1 MHPKYAEKDNK
12 QYNSNNLK
20 NLCINYLVKEIIYS
34 KDIKFTNHNTNHMI
48 TKFDKFFITAQK
60 DNYEMIYVII
70 IFNELIKI
78 KDNYLNLIEFLI
90 NRKIHNNQDFIFN
103 SEYLFFIICLIVGKN
118 YDDDSMLNKDYHQI
132 LKEILKENYTQKNIN
147 IMEYKILTLMNF
159 HFKLRY
165 LDDFFDY
172 YKMITLSF
180 Q

>member
-1 MHPKYAEKDNK
+1 MNPKYAEIDNNL
-12 QYNSNNLK
+12 YNNYNLK
-20 NLCINYLVKEIIYS
+20 NQCINYLVKEIIYS
-34 KDIKFTNHNTNHMI
+34 KDIKFINNDMMEMV
-48 TKFDKFFITAQK
+48 TKFDKFFNVAQK

-70 IFNELIKI
+70 IFDELIKI

-103 SEYLFFIICLIVGKN
+103 SEFLFFIVSLIVGKN
-118 YDDDSMLNKDYHQI
+118 YDDHSMMNNDYYQI
-132 LKEILKENYTQKNIN
+132 LKNNYTQKNIN
-147 IMEYKILTLMNF
+147 IMESKILILMNF

-172 YKMITLSF
+172 YKMITLDY